1 MSDEKRV
8 TVYTTEPCGFCSQA
22 KKLLQSRGVDYE
34 EINLARSPEGR
45 DALVAKTGQMT
56 FPQILIGDRAIG
68 GFRELVMADR
78 DGSLKN
84 LLANAA

>member
-1 MSDEKRV
+1 MPDDKRV
-8 TVYTTEPCGFCSQA
+8 ILYTTEPCGFCTQA
-22 KKLLQSRGVDYE
+22 KRLLQSRGVEFE

-45 DALVAKTGQMT
+45 EALVARTGQMT
-56 FPQILIGDRAIG
+56 FPQILIGERSIG

-84 LLANAA
+84 LLAAAA